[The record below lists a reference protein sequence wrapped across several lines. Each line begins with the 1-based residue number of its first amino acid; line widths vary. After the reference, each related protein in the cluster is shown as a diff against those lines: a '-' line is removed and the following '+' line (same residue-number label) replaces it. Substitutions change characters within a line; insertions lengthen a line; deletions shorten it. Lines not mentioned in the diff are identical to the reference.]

1 MNYEKLT
8 LERFQNRLENGSY
21 AGLTGARRAV
31 GKTDWSEAQKKRAY
45 KLAEEHF
52 ASGGASKGGRQTAV
66 PPKRGRGRAAVV
78 EVVEESKGADVT
90 APVHTPRATKSSA
103 ARQTQADIIETVDR
117 MREGLEALTRAAGLS
132 EDVKPLMVAA
142 AQSFKSALD
151 MLSLGG
157 MTAEQSTAAHTASG
171 MPGQLLQVE
180 TRTYK
185 VPTQQVV
192 PQQFLDA
199 QEDRSQK
206 IFRETVTGTGR

>member
-8 LERFQNRLENGSY
+8 LERFQSRLENGSY

-45 KLAEEHF
+45 KMAEEHF
-52 ASGGASKGGRQTAV
+52 ASGGASKDGRQATAS
-66 PPKRGRGRAAVV
+66 PKRGRGRARVV
-78 EVVEESKGADVT
+78 TVEEGKGAEVA
-90 APVHTPRATKSSA
+90 APAPAPRATKAST

-157 MTAEQSTAAHTASG
+157 MTAEQSTAARTASG
-171 MPGQLLQVE
+171 LPGQLVQVE
-180 TRTYK
+180 TRTYN
-185 VPTQQVV
+185 VPTQAVV
-192 PQQFLDA
+192 PRQFIDP